1 MNAQMSLKTKNYP
14 RVLLKVVIASIPT
27 LVAVWSVFSFWL
39 IMYGWPLDR
48 SSLEFSEQNIYSIIS
63 ARTRDEFLKA
73 SSPSLK
79 ASLTEEEFNQ
89 KIYNLSLL
97 GRITSRTPFSG
108 NATVNLGGPI
118 TAKYVA
124 NATFEKAQARIAI
137 DLVRDND
144 AWLMSDL
151 RVTVP
156 VNGEERTLQFSDV
169 KK

>member
-1 MNAQMSLKTKNYP
+1 MKQMTRNYLGK
-14 RVLLKVVIASIPT
+14 LLKVVIATILT
-27 LVAVWSVFSFWL
+27 LVAVWSVSSFWL
-39 IMYGWPLDR
+39 IMYGWPLDK
-48 SSLEFSEQNIYSIIS
+48 SSLEFSEQNIYFIIS
-63 ARTRDEFLKA
+63 ARTRDEFLKI

-79 ASLTEEEFNQ
+79 ASLTEEKFNQ
-89 KIYNLSLL
+89 KMYNLSLL

-118 TAKYVA
+118 TAKYMA

-151 RVTVP
+151 SVTVP